1 MAQDRLKKLTEKKKV
16 VKRDR
21 LSFEEPFFYYLEK
34 RPGQIEHKLA
44 VNWVYVWFIRVK
56 VKKGWEKFHS
66 FEWEVPY
73 GKILRP
79 DGFASIKNL
88 AYNKLTFYFVELDI
102 AESGNGF
109 DKVPKYNRLYKS
121 KEFMNYWWGPL
132 AVGFPSIIIV
142 TTTER
147 RKKSI
152 LEKIAREN
160 EHDLDFQVYTLEQ
173 IKEDCYGRDC

>member
-1 MAQDRLKKLTEKKKV
+1 MAQGRLKKLVEKKYL
-16 VKRDR
+16 KRDR
-21 LSFEEPFFYYLEK
+21 LSFDEPFFYYLEK
-34 RPGQIEHKLA
+34 RPGQLEHRLA

-79 DGFASIKNL
+79 DGFIAIKNL
-88 AYNKLTFYFVELDI
+88 AYNRLTFYFVELDI
-102 AESGNGF
+102 ADSGNGF

-121 KEFMNYWWGPL
+121 GEFKGYWWGSL

-142 TTTER
+142 TTSER
-147 RKKSI
+147 KKKSI
-152 LEKIAREN
+152 LEKIAKDN
-160 EHDLDFQVYTLEQ
+160 EFDLDFQVYTLDQ
-173 IKEDCYGRDC
+173 IRRECNG